1 MTNENESDEKMPSS
15 LSPTAIKSMTVAEL
29 KRHLKRRDLNCQG
42 LKATLAQRL
51 LDFYNTEKDDDDDDD
66 ANDDDD
72 DDAPTRRT
80 TTTTPQLDLKEEA
93 KRKAEDAVARFEEE
107 NNNKNKNDVV
117 VPPNDEGRRNKKR
130 RRNNGGES
138 RRTVQTLDDDDDD
151 DDEDPGDDDDDEKT
165 AAARGGRRQRGGG
178 KTRGSRGG
186 GGGSKGGSKEDA
198 TKEKGDDEGQPEYE
212 CMYSVPCPGNEGRI
226 IGKRGQKI
234 RELQAKYGV
243 VMQMNREKVT
253 VEIMG
258 DRDKVRECEAEV
270 VKIIEDGNVRN
281 MEKEQR
287 QQQQHHQQRGG
298 GGGGG
303 GGGRREEN
311 RGTNHQKEEIPCSG
325 MEGRIIGRGGE
336 TIHRLEAES
345 GARVRIN
352 RDRLV
357 CEISGE
363 PGRVQTAV
371 RMVHELMARG
381 DSRTGGDGGG
391 NQQGG
396 QQSVYGQAYGQQQ
409 QQQQQQFGQPA
420 ATTQVYGAASTYG
433 QPASSNAA
441 PVYGQQ
447 PQTYGTRQV
456 YGQEAPSSSAPVY
469 GQQVYGAPQ
478 TQVQR
483 VAPPPAPSSSLP
495 PDWEEVNQGGQI
507 YYWNTR
513 TNLTQY
519 ERPV

>member
-1 MTNENESDEKMPSS
+1 M
-15 LSPTAIKSMTVAEL
+15 
-29 KRHLKRRDLNCQG
+29 
-42 LKATLAQRL
+42 
-51 LDFYNTEKDDDDDDD
+51 
-66 ANDDDD
+66 
-72 DDAPTRRT
+72 
-80 TTTTPQLDLKEEA
+80 DLKEEA

-130 RRNNGGES
+130 RRNNGDGGES
-138 RRTVQTLDDDDDD
+138 RRTVQTLDDDDDEEE
-151 DDEDPGDDDDDEKT
+151 EDPGDDDDDDKT

-287 QQQQHHQQRGG
+287 QQHHHQQRGGG

-381 DSRTGGDGGG
+381 DSRTRRRRAINKGG
-391 NQQGG
+391 NKAFTDKLTVNNNNNNNNNNN
-396 QQSVYGQAYGQQQ
+396 S
-409 QQQQQQFGQPA
+409 
-420 ATTQVYGAASTYG
+420 
-433 QPASSNAA
+433 
-441 PVYGQQ
+441 
-447 PQTYGTRQV
+447 
-456 YGQEAPSSSAPVY
+456 
-469 GQQVYGAPQ
+469 
-478 TQVQR
+478 
-483 VAPPPAPSSSLP
+483 
-495 PDWEEVNQGGQI
+495 VNQRPLLKC
-507 YYWNTR
+507 TARHPR
-513 TNLTQY
+513 TVSRLHLTPLPFMVNNPKRTVPDKFTVKKRPLRPLLFTDNKY
-519 ERPV
+519 TVLLKHKCNASPHPRRLLHPYPPIGKKSTKADKFTTGTLERI

>member
-1 MTNENESDEKMPSS
+1 MTNENESP
-15 LSPTAIKSMTVAEL
+15 SPTAIKSMTVAEL

-51 LDFYNTEKDDDDDDD
+51 LDFYNNNHDENNTTEKDDDD
-66 ANDDDD
+66 NN
-72 DDAPTRRT
+72 DDAPRT
-80 TTTTPQLDLKEEA
+80 TTQLDLKKEEA

-107 NNNKNKNDVV
+107 NNNN
-117 VPPNDEGRRNKKR
+117 VPPEEGRRNKR
-130 RRNNGGES
+130 RRNNGLDGGES
-138 RRTVQTLDDDDDD
+138 RRTVQTLDDDDEE
-151 DDEDPGDDDDDEKT
+151 EDPGDDDDEKT

-186 GGGSKGGSKEDA
+186 GGGSKGGSKE
-198 TKEKGDDEGQPEYE
+198 KGDDGGQPEYE

-287 QQQQHHQQRGG
+287 QQHHHQQQRGGG

-381 DSRTGGDGGG
+381 DSRIGGDGGG

-396 QQSVYGQAYGQQQ
+396 QQSVYGQAYGQ

-478 TQVQR
+478 TQVQH

>member
-1 MTNENESDEKMPSS
+1 MTNENESDEKMP

-51 LDFYNTEKDDDDDDD
+51 LDFYNTEKDDDDDDDD

-130 RRNNGGES
+130 RRNNGDGGES
-138 RRTVQTLDDDDDD
+138 RRTVQTLDDDDEEEE
-151 DDEDPGDDDDDEKT
+151 EDPGDDDDDEKT

-287 QQQQHHQQRGG
+287 QQQHHQQRGG

>member
-1 MTNENESDEKMPSS
+1 MTNDNESDEKMPSS

-29 KRHLKRRDLNCQG
+29 KRQLKRRDLNCQG

-51 LDFYNTEKDDDDDDD
+51 LDFYDTEKDDD
-66 ANDDDD
+66 DDDD
-72 DDAPTRRT
+72 DDAPTRRRT
-80 TTTTPQLDLKEEA
+80 TPPPPQLDLKEEA

-130 RRNNGGES
+130 RRNNGDGGES

-287 QQQQHHQQRGG
+287 QQQHHQQRGG